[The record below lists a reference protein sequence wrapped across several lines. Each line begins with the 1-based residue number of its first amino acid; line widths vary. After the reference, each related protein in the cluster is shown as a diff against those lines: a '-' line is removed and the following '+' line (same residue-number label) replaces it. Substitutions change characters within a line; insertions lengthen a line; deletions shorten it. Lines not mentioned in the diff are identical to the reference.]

1 MVVQIQTPRRFSCRG
16 TILLKELNIPSA
28 QSKTEREKFSQG
40 KSRWG
45 DYKLIEKRSFKVTGI
60 KCSFLEAFI
69 IAILVLGIDILGPVL
84 YLPVYISYMFY

>member
-1 MVVQIQTPRRFSCRG
+1 M
-16 TILLKELNIPSA
+16 LKARL
-28 QSKTEREKFSQG
+28 REKNFSQD

-45 DYKLIEKRSFKVTGI
+45 DYKLIEKRSFKVTRI
-60 KCSFLEAFI
+60 KRSFLEAFI

>member
-1 MVVQIQTPRRFSCRG
+1 M
-16 TILLKELNIPSA
+16 LKARL
-28 QSKTEREKFSQG
+28 REKNFSQD

>member
-1 MVVQIQTPRRFSCRG
+1 MFKAR
-16 TILLKELNIPSA
+16 L
-28 QSKTEREKFSQG
+28 REKIFSQG

-45 DYKLIEKRSFKVTGI
+45 DYKLIEKRSFKVTRI
-60 KCSFLEAFI
+60 KRSFLEAFI